1 MRNSRVWAAALVSAL
16 SLGFAALL
24 TRATYEGVQMGTVNQ
39 STLSMLIVTGFLI
52 VAAVAVIASQGR
64 VATLGIQ
71 RCRSCGS
78 ALYAT
83 VRSLDRRPVL
93 TCFSCGHETVAG

>member
-1 MRNSRVWAAALVSAL
+1 MRTSRVWAAALISAL
-16 SLGFAALL
+16 SLGFAGLL
-24 TRATYEGVQMGTVNQ
+24 TRATYEGLQLGTVNQ

-64 VATLGIQ
+64 VAALGVQ
-71 RCRSCGS
+71 RCRACGS